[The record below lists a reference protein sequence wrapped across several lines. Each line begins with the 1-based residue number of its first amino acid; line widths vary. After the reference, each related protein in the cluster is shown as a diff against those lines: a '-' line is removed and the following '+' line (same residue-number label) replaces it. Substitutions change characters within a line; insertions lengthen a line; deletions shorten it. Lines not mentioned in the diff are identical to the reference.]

1 MTYMKKKWLVP
12 ALIAVLFAG
21 IVGIA
26 FWSMKEESVTQFW
39 FDEEIN
45 VTNGVADITEN
56 TIPFTLTED
65 DTYIVNVKWTAEK
78 PGMISGVVLYDAAD
92 EVRFYCTGD
101 TVDAKSTELELE
113 AGDYGVTYMY
123 FTSAEAFEAF
133 VTTVDATLP
142 EDADS
147 YIYAENES
155 YTMTYH
161 FDLKRAGMTEYNIGL
176 LAGMLV
182 GAAVGLAVVAMCF
195 KYVKI
200 RKKESNFEY
209 DERQELA
216 RGTGFKYAYVTSIV
230 YNGVLCLFTATGI
243 TLPVEQ
249 SVLIMGGVL
258 LSVLVYAIYC
268 IWHDAYVSLNENA
281 NRLMIVFV
289 ILGGFNTMIGVMHLI
304 HGTMFENGVFTF
316 HGINLLC
323 GIFLLLVA
331 VVLFAHTKLQTREEE

>member
-1 MTYMKKKWLVP
+1 MKKKWLVP
-12 ALIAVLFAG
+12 VLIAVLFAG

-26 FWSMKEESVTQFW
+26 FLSMKEESVTQFW

-56 TIPFTLTED
+56 TIPFTLTEG
-65 DTYIVNVKWTAEK
+65 DTYIVNVEWTAKK

-92 EVRFYCTGD
+92 EIRFYCTGD

-113 AGDYGVTYMY
+113 AGDYDVTYMY
-123 FTSAEAFEAF
+123 FTSPEAFETF
-133 VTTVDATLP
+133 VAEVDGTLP
-142 EDADS
+142 ADADS
-147 YIYAENES
+147 YVYAENES
-155 YTMTYH
+155 YMMTYH
-161 FDLKRAGMTEYNIGL
+161 FDLKRAGMAEHNIGL
-176 LAGMLV
+176 LVGMLV
-182 GAAVGLAVVAMCF
+182 GVAVGLGVVAMCF

-200 RKKESNFEY
+200 RKKESGFEY

-249 SVLIMGGVL
+249 SVLIMVGIL
-258 LSVLVYAIYC
+258 LSVLVYVIYC
-268 IWHDAYVSLNENA
+268 IQHDAYVSLNENA

-331 VVLFAHTKLQTREEE
+331 GVLFTHTKLQNREEE